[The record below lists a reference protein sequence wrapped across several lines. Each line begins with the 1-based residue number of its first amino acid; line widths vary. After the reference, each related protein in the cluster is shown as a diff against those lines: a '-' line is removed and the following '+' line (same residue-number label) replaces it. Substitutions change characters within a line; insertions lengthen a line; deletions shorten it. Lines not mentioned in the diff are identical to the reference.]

1 MYLIWM
7 FLGVIACV
15 WLEQSWFAA
24 AVGAL
29 LGLLWGRLSSVS
41 RSLDEVKTALKQ
53 LTESGTATRP
63 QATVRPEPVSQP
75 WQADPPAR
83 QRPPETQEDDVRD
96 TAPPAMPAV
105 HIGPVSVASPPASA
119 PARPNPLE
127 ADLPAPVRAP
137 PRGPNFGEL
146 LWQRAW
152 GWLTEGNVPVK
163 IGMLVLF
170 AGVAA
175 LLKYAADSGMLR
187 IPIEVRVCAVA
198 LAAMGALFFGW
209 RQRERRRG
217 FALSLQGGAIGVL
230 VITIFAAFRLYD
242 LLPPMAAFALLIVLI
257 AGAGVLAVL
266 QESLALAVLG
276 LLAGFAAPILTST
289 GHGNHVAL
297 FSYYAVLNLAVL
309 AIAWVRAWRV
319 LNLLGFVATFGIGT
333 AWGVLSYRPELFAST
348 EPFLVLNFLFYLI
361 IPWLYL
367 RRAAS
372 DREALIDGSLLFGN
386 PLISLLLQGALLRW
400 QGTELAI
407 SALVAAVIYIVVAWS
422 VRNHRRLGVLRDAWA
437 VLAIGFATLAV
448 PLALDASLTASVF
461 ALEGAGLIWLGLRQ
475 RRGFP
480 RWCGLGLQLFA
491 AIALIYARMRTG
503 DELGLPV
510 LNRDFI
516 GAMLIVTG
524 GFASS
529 WLYQREAGATWRMRT
544 ASVVLYVWGMLWWLV
559 SAGLE
564 IDRVLSGRAELAAV
578 WLLLVV
584 SAWAVAEIA
593 RCKPMVELA
602 QIVAFTAPVLT
613 WLSLLP
619 VLSCFINGWQPLSG
633 WFLLAVAATAAAGWR
648 TLACLRDYPTP
659 AILAQLAWW
668 WRWAMLTGVAILVSF
683 GTSFW
688 LSDAWRWL
696 LVSAPVLLL
705 WFVALQRSNW
715 LAAPLQGQW
724 ESTRRLLMYSL
735 LGVMAVAFV
744 IGLLVDGEAAPLRYL
759 PLLNP
764 LEVLLLA
771 ILACFAYWC
780 ADAKTPAEVRRLRP
794 AIFGIVTMVFITS
807 ATLRAVHHLGGV
819 PWSDEMASSS
829 LAQMS
834 LTVVWSVLGVLAWIG
849 GSLRRQRML
858 WLAGAVTMGVVLLKL
873 LFVDRGHLGNL
884 FGISS
889 FIAYGLLCT
898 VIGYF
903 APAPPRSSLAPSK
916 ESTDAL

>member
-7 FLGVIACV
+7 FIGVIACV

-41 RSLDEVKTALKQ
+41 RSLGEVKAALKQ
-53 LTESGTATRP
+53 LSESGTAARPLPSTRP
-63 QATVRPEPVSQP
+63 EAVSQP
-75 WQADPPAR
+75 WRPADPATLPL
-83 QRPPETQEDDVRD
+83 EHSLDDD
-96 TAPPAMPAV
+96 EQAAAAPAPPPIPAV
-105 HIGPVSVASPPASA
+105 TIGPVSVASPPLKPS
-119 PARPNPLE
+119 PLD
-127 ADLPAPVRAP
+127 ADMPEPPRLP
-137 PRGPNFGEL
+137 PRGPGFGEL

-152 GWLTEGNVPVK
+152 GWLSEGNVPVK

-175 LLKYAADSGMLR
+175 LLKYAADSGMLK
-187 IPIEVRVCAVA
+187 IPIELRVCAVA
-198 LAAMGALFFGW
+198 LAAMAALFFGW
-209 RQRERRRG
+209 RQREQRRG

-242 LLPPMAAFALLIVLI
+242 LLPPMAAFALLIILI
-257 AGAGVLAVL
+257 AGVGLLAVL

-319 LNLLGFVATFGIGT
+319 LNLLGFIATFGIGT

-348 EPFLVLNFLFYLI
+348 EPFLILNFLFYLI

-367 RRAAS
+367 RRTSS

-400 QGTELAI
+400 QGTDLAI
-407 SALVAAVIYIVVAWS
+407 SALVAAVIYIAVAWS
-422 VRNHRRLGVLRDAWA
+422 VRDHRRFGVLRDAWA

-475 RRGFP
+475 GRGFP
-480 RWCGLGLQLFA
+480 RWCGLGLQVFA
-491 AIALIYARMRTG
+491 AIALIYAYSRSTA
-503 DELGLPV
+503 EIGLPV

-516 GAMLIVTG
+516 GAMLIVAG
-524 GFASS
+524 GWASS
-529 WLYQREAGATWRMRT
+529 WLYQRQAEATWRMRT
-544 ASVVLYVWGMLWWLV
+544 MSVLLYVWGMLWWLG
-559 SAGLE
+559 AAAAE

-578 WLLLVV
+578 WMLLVV
-584 SAWAVAEIA
+584 SAWAVAEVA
-593 RCKPMVELA
+593 RRKPRVELA
-602 QIVAFTAPVLT
+602 QAVAFSAPLLT

-619 VLSCFINGWQPLSG
+619 VLTCFISGWQPLHG
-633 WFLLAVAATAAAGWR
+633 WLLLAVATTAALGWR
-648 TLACLRDYPTP
+648 MLACLRDYPTP
-659 AILAQLAWW
+659 AILAQLGWW
-668 WRWAMLTGVAILVSF
+668 WRWAMLAGVAILVAF
-683 GTSFW
+683 GSSFW
-688 LSDAWRWL
+688 LADAWRGL
-696 LVSAPVLLL
+696 LVSAPALLL
-705 WFVALQRSNW
+705 WFIALQRPGW
-715 LAAPLQGQW
+715 LAAPLPAQRGDM
-724 ESTRRLLMYSL
+724 RRLLMYSL
-735 LGVMAVAFV
+735 LAVMTLVFAL
-744 IGLLVDGEAAPLRYL
+744 GLLTDGNAAPLRYL

-764 LEVLLLA
+764 LELLLLA
-771 ILACFAYWC
+771 ILACFAYWS
-780 ADAKTPAEVRRLRP
+780 ADAATPAGVRRLRP
-794 AIFGIVTMVFITS
+794 AIFGIVAMVFITS

-819 PWSDEMASSS
+819 PWSDEMVSSS

-873 LFVDRGHLGNL
+873 LLVDRGHLGNL

-903 APAPPRSSLAPSK
+903 APAPPRSSPAPSK